1 MVTLTLYGGVGVIGG
16 TKALLEDG
24 DSRLFFDFGTD
35 YVRRGD
41 YFEEF
46 LAPRSGQGLLDL
58 LEMGL
63 LPPLEGLYRPDLVPP
78 GDVWAR
84 YRDHPHYRELPPVD
98 AVLASHAHLDHT
110 GYISFLRPEIP
121 IYATAM
127 TAFIAKALQDSS
139 GSDFE
144 REVVYLSQRAAGGE
158 GVLGVARGGAYQ
170 GRPFALAD
178 AGGLAEEALDFWN
191 WSPAKTKGL
200 QAAVLLDAPQEAG
213 RLPVRHFPVDH
224 SVYGACA
231 WGVETSAGWVVYTGD
246 IRIGT
251 GSRGGDSEAFI
262 AAARALRPRALLCEG
277 TRAPKRGEPAETPVG
292 EEQVRENALRE
303 VRAAGA
309 GLVIADFGPRNVE
322 RLLSFLSICQEVGRQ
337 LVILAKD
344 AYLLDAMRLV
354 DASLPDI
361 SSHPCLRLYNDPK
374 AQPTLWEQRVRDRY
388 AGRFVTPA
396 EVGRA
401 PGDFVLCFSFW
412 DVKNLIDIR
421 PAGGRYIYSTSEAFS
436 EEQMIDVNRLANW
449 LKHFGMQGVGLPV
462 REQVGDQVTYRA
474 SQPGLHSSGH
484 AGPDELLRLVREV
497 APKTLI
503 PIHTESPGY
512 FREALA
518 GGDIEVVEPE
528 YGRPITLD
536 RGSVNG

>member
-1 MVTLTLYGGVGVIGG
+1 MITLTLYGGVGVIGG

-35 YVRRGD
+35 YARRGD

-78 GDVWAR
+78 GDLWAR
-84 YRDHPHYRELPPVD
+84 YRQHSHYRELPPVD

-121 IYATAM
+121 VYATAM
-127 TAFIAKALQDSS
+127 TAFIAKAVQDSS

-158 GVLGVARGGAYQ
+158 GVLGVARGGDYQ
-170 GRPFALAD
+170 GRPFALVD

-213 RLPVRHFPVDH
+213 GLPVRHFPVDH

-246 IRIGT
+246 IRLGT
-251 GSRGGDSEAFI
+251 GARSGDGEAFI

-277 TRAPKRGEPAETPVG
+277 TRAPKRGEPAETPVS
-292 EEQVRENALRE
+292 EDQVRENALRE

-309 GLVIADFGPRNVE
+309 GLVIADFGPRNIE
-322 RLLSFLSICQEVGRQ
+322 RLRSFLAVCEKVGRQ
-337 LVILAKD
+337 LVVLAKD

-361 SSHPCLRLYNDPK
+361 SSHPCLRLYSDPK
-374 AQPTLWEQRVRDRY
+374 AQPALWEQRVRDRY

-412 DVKNLIDIR
+412 DIKNLIDIR
-421 PAGGRYIYSTSEAFS
+421 PSGGRYIYSASEAFS
-436 EEQMIDVNRLANW
+436 EEQMIDVDRLANW
-449 LKHFGMQGVGLPV
+449 LKHFGMGGVGLPR
-462 REQVGDQVTYRA
+462 RELGGKSLPEEA
-474 SQPGLHSSGH
+474 GLHASGH

-497 APKTLI
+497 APKTLV

-518 GGDIEVVEPE
+518 DSDIEVVEPE
-528 YGRPITLD
+528 YGRPIHLD
-536 RGSVNG
+536 

>member
-1 MVTLTLYGGVGVIGG
+1 MLTLTLYGGVGVIGG

-35 YVRRGD
+35 YAARGD

-63 LPPLEGLYRPDLVPP
+63 LPPLEGLYRPDLAPP

-84 YRDHPHYRELPPVD
+84 YRDQPHYRELSPVD
-98 AVLASHAHLDHT
+98 AVLVSHAHLDHT

-121 IYATAM
+121 IFATSM
-127 TAFIAKALQDSS
+127 TAFIAKAVQDSS

-144 REVVYLSQRAAGGE
+144 REVVYLSQRAASDD
-158 GVLGVARGGAYQ
+158 GVLRAIGRSDYLA
-170 GRPFALAD
+170 RPFALMD
-178 AGGLAEEALDFWN
+178 PAGLSEEALDFWN
-191 WSPAKTKGL
+191 WSPAKTKKL
-200 QAAVLLDAPQEAG
+200 VAAALLEAPSEVG

-246 IRIGT
+246 IRFGT
-251 GSRGGDSEAFI
+251 GSRAAESEAFVE
-262 AAARALRPRALLCEG
+262 AARALRPRALLCEG
-277 TRAPKRGEPAETPVG
+277 TRAPPPGEPAETAVS

-309 GLVIADFGPRNVE
+309 GLVIADFGPRNVD
-322 RLLSFLSICQEVGRQ
+322 RLRSFLTICQEVGRQ
-337 LVILAKD
+337 LVVLAKD

-354 DASLPDI
+354 DASLPDL
-361 SSHPCLRLYNDPK
+361 SSDPCLRLYSDPK
-374 AQPTLWEQRVRDRY
+374 AQPALWEQRMRDRY

-412 DVKNLIDIR
+412 DIKNLIDIR
-421 PAGGRYIYSTSEAFS
+421 PSGGRYIYSASEAFS
-436 EEQMIDVNRLANW
+436 EEQMIDVDRLANW
-449 LKHFGMQGVGLPV
+449 LKHFDMEGVGLP
-462 REQVGDQVTYRA
+462 RRDLGGKPLPEEA
-474 SQPGLHSSGH
+474 GLHASGH
-484 AGPDELLRLVREV
+484 AGPDDLLRLVRQV

-503 PIHTESPGY
+503 PVHTESPGY

-518 GGDIEVVEPE
+518 GSDIEVVEPE
-528 YGRPITLD
+528 YGRPIHL
-536 RGSVNG
+536 G

>member
-1 MVTLTLYGGVGVIGG
+1 MLTLTLYGGVGVIGG

-35 YVRRGD
+35 YAARGD

-63 LPPLEGLYRPDLVPP
+63 LPPLEGLYRPDLAPP

-84 YRDHPHYRELPPVD
+84 YRDQPHYRELSPVD
-98 AVLASHAHLDHT
+98 AVLVSHDHLDHT

-121 IYATAM
+121 IFATSM
-127 TAFIAKALQDSS
+127 TAFIAKAVQDSS

-158 GVLGVARGGAYQ
+158 GVLGVLRGGGYQ
-170 GRPFALAD
+170 GRPFALVD
-178 AGGLAEEALDFWN
+178 AGGLAEEALDFRN
-191 WSPAKTKGL
+191 WSPAKTKKL
-200 QAAVLLDAPQEAG
+200 VAAVLLDAPGKVG
-213 RLPVRHFPVDH
+213 RLAVRHFPVDH

-231 WGVETSAGWVVYTGD
+231 WGVETSAGWVIYTGD
-246 IRIGT
+246 IRFGT
-251 GSRGGDSEAFI
+251 GSRSAESEAFI
-262 AAARALRPRALLCEG
+262 EAAQALRPRALLCEG
-277 TRAPKRGEPAETPVG
+277 TRAPPPGEPAETPVS
-292 EEQVRENALRE
+292 EDQVRENALRE

-309 GLVIADFGPRNVE
+309 GLVIADFGPRNVD
-322 RLLSFLSICQEVGRQ
+322 RLRSFLTICQEVGRQ
-337 LVILAKD
+337 LVVLAKD

-354 DASLPDI
+354 DPDLPDL
-361 SSHPCLRLYNDPK
+361 SSDPCLRLYSDPK
-374 AQPTLWEQRVRDRY
+374 AQPALWEQRMRDRY

-412 DVKNLIDIR
+412 DIKNLIDIR
-421 PAGGRYIYSTSEAFS
+421 PSGGRYIYSASEAFS
-436 EEQMIDVNRLANW
+436 EEQMIDVDRLANW
-449 LKHFGMQGVGLPV
+449 LKHFDMEGVGLP
-462 REQVGDQVTYRA
+462 RRDLGGKPLPEEA
-474 SQPGLHSSGH
+474 GLHASGH
-484 AGPDELLRLVREV
+484 AGPDDLLRLVRQV

-503 PIHTESPGY
+503 PVHTESPGY

-518 GGDIEVVEPE
+518 GSDIEVVEPE
-528 YGRPITLD
+528 YGRPIHL
-536 RGSVNG
+536 G

>member
-1 MVTLTLYGGVGVIGG
+1 MPTLTLYGGVGVIGG

-35 YVRRGD
+35 YDKRGD

-63 LPPLEGLYRPDLVPP
+63 LPPLEGLYRPDLAPP
-78 GDVWAR
+78 GDLWAR
-84 YRDHPHYRELPPVD
+84 YRQHPHYRELSPVD

-121 IYATAM
+121 IFATAM
-127 TAFIAKALQDSS
+127 TAFIAKAVQDSS

-158 GVLGVARGGAYQ
+158 GVLGVPRGGDYQ
-170 GRPFALAD
+170 GRPFALVD
-178 AGGLAEEALDFWN
+178 GGGLSEEALGFWKT
-191 WSPAKTKGL
+191 SPAKKKLIPSEVRAGL
-200 QAAVLLDAPQEAG
+200 SRAG
-213 RLPVRHFPVDH
+213 GLPVRHFPVDH

-231 WGVETSAGWVVYTGD
+231 WGVETSAGWVIYTGD
-246 IRIGT
+246 IRLGT
-251 GSRGGDSEAFI
+251 GTRAGDGEAFI

-277 TRAPKRGEPAETPVG
+277 TRAPQPGEPAETPVG

-303 VRAAGA
+303 VCAAGA

-322 RLLSFLSICQEVGRQ
+322 RLLSFLSVCQEVGRQ
-337 LVILAKD
+337 LVVLAKD

-361 SSHPCLRLYNDPK
+361 SSHPCLRLYSDPK
-374 AQPTLWEQRVRDRY
+374 AQPALWEQRVRDRY

-412 DVKNLIDIR
+412 DIKNLIDIR
-421 PAGGRYIYSTSEAFS
+421 PSGGRYIHSASEAFS
-436 EEQMIDVNRLANW
+436 EEQMIDADRLANW
-449 LKHFGMQGVGLPV
+449 LRHFGMEGAGLPR
-462 REQVGDQVTYRA
+462 RELGGKPLPEEA
-474 SQPGLHSSGH
+474 GLHTSGH
-484 AGPDELLRLVREV
+484 ASPDDLLRLVREV

-503 PIHTESPGY
+503 PVHTQNPGY

-518 GGDIEVVEPE
+518 DSDIEVVVPE
-528 YGRPITLD
+528 YGRPIHL
-536 RGSVNG
+536 G